1 MRGGTRRGFTLIE
14 LLVTISIIAML
25 ATLLMPTLGKAMA
38 KARTTACV
46 GNLRSLG
53 VAVQSYANDH
63 DGRYPT
69 IESRP
74 NSGPIYPDDPTV
86 KPLLETL
93 EPYGLTAAMLRCPS
107 DVAYHDWL
115 AKEGSSYDWKP
126 IVDDELTGAAKIY
139 TPHGQ
144 FVPPPSRLALALDFE
159 RAPGEHMNRLYA
171 DGRVKTR

>member
-1 MRGGTRRGFTLIE
+1 MQVPTRRGFTLIE

-25 ATLLMPTLGKAMA
+25 ATLLTPVIGKSLA

-46 GNLRSLG
+46 ANLRSLG
-53 VAVQSYANDH
+53 IAVKNYVVDNDN
-63 DGRYPT
+63 RYPT

-74 NSGPIYPDDPTV
+74 NSGPIYPDDPDV

-93 EPYGLTAAMLRCPS
+93 EPYGLTAAALRCPS
-107 DVAYHDWL
+107 DVADHNWF

-126 IVDDELTGAAKIY
+126 IVDDEIDGGVKIY
-139 TPHGQ
+139 THHGQ
-144 FVPPPSRLALALDFE
+144 FVPPPSRISLALDFE